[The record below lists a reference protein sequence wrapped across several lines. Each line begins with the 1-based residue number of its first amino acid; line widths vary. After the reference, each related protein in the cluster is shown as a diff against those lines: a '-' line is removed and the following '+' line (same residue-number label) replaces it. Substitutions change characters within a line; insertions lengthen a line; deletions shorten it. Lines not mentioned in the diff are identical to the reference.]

1 MSKIDYTYTI
11 EDDVILVLDLTS
23 GGSAITNSINEI
35 AHEIIEDAGLS
46 YEEFMVKHFIYR
58 NHRGKY
64 NGVRF
69 NSDKSVQF
77 FSLNASSEHKAIE
90 YLKRVKTIHAA

>member
-11 EDDVILVLDLTS
+11 NDNVILVIDSTS
-23 GGSAITNSINEI
+23 GGAAITNCINDIAAEI
-35 AHEIIEDAGLS
+35 TVDANLS
-46 YEEFMVKHFIYR
+46 YDTFMMKHFIYR

-69 NSDKSVQF
+69 NQDKSVQF
-77 FSLNASSEHKAIE
+77 FSLNASTETKAIE
-90 YLKRVKTIHAA
+90 YLKRVKLIHS

>member
-11 EDDVILVLDLTS
+11 NDNVILVIDSTS
-23 GGSAITNSINEI
+23 GGAAITNSINEI
-35 AHEIIEDAGLS
+35 GKEIATDAHLS
-46 YEEFMVKHFIYR
+46 YEDFMMKHFIYR

-69 NSDKSVQF
+69 NKDKSVQF
-77 FSLNASSEHKAIE
+77 FSLNASNEMKAIE
-90 YLKRVKTIHAA
+90 YLKRVKTIHP

>member
-11 EDDVILVLDLTS
+11 NDNVILVIDSTS
-23 GGSAITNSINEI
+23 GGAAITNCINEI
-35 AHEIIEDAGLS
+35 AKEISVDAKLS
-46 YEEFMVKHFIYR
+46 YDEFMMKHFIYR

-69 NSDKSVQF
+69 NKDKSVQF
-77 FSLNASSEHKAIE
+77 FSLNASNETKAIE
-90 YLKRVKTIHAA
+90 YLKRVKTIHS

>member
-11 EDDVILVLDLTS
+11 TDNVILVIDSTS
-23 GGSAITNSINEI
+23 GGAAITTSINDIAKEI
-35 AHEIIEDAGLS
+35 AVDANLS
-46 YEEFMVKHFIYR
+46 YADFMMKHFIYR

-69 NSDKSVQF
+69 NQDKSVQF
-77 FSLNASSEHKAIE
+77 FSLNASNETKAIE
-90 YLKRVKTIHAA
+90 YLKRVKMIHP